1 MSRFAASVDAAENP
15 GIMSHGDSMHHDSG
29 SNRESRLAVTAWSR
43 VAIVTLCLMVHAC
56 DTGRGGAVE
65 LSWSLRPVP
74 GAGTTQFTACHPDN
88 RDAGW
93 DIASIR
99 LSWTLAD
106 GSCPAP
112 ACSQAWSCDD
122 NHGATA
128 FDVPRG
134 IANLLVSPECSNGAL
149 PAPDTYI
156 APAIVQRNVIRGETV
171 SLGAVELVVAISNC
185 LQQPCICGTPSGN

>member
-1 MSRFAASVDAAENP
+1 
-15 GIMSHGDSMHHDSG
+15 
-29 SNRESRLAVTAWSR
+29 
-43 VAIVTLCLMVHAC
+43 
-56 DTGRGGAVE
+56 VE
-65 LSWSLRPVP
+65 PPARA

-88 RDAGW
+88 PDAGW

-134 IANLLVSPECSNGAL
+134 IANLLSRRSVAMAL
-149 PAPDTYI
+149 CRRRTHTSRLRSCNAT
-156 APAIVQRNVIRGETV
+156 
-171 SLGAVELVVAISNC
+171 
-185 LQQPCICGTPSGN
+185 

>member
-29 SNRESRLAVTAWSR
+29 SNRESRLAVTARSR

-56 DTGRGGAVE
+56 DTGQGGAVE

-74 GAGTTQFTACHPDN
+74 GTGTTQFTACRPD
-88 RDAGW
+88 DPEAEGW
-93 DIASIR
+93 SIAKIR
-99 LSWTLAD
+99 LRWTLAD

-112 ACSQAWSCDD
+112 SCEQSWDCD
-122 NHGATA
+122 TNHGATG
-128 FDVPRG
+128 FDVPAG
-134 IANLLVSPECSNGAL
+134 IANLLVAPQCSNGAL

-156 APAIVQRNVIRGETV
+156 APAIVQ
-171 SLGAVELVVAISNC
+171 
-185 LQQPCICGTPSGN
+185 

>member
-1 MSRFAASVDAAENP
+1 
-15 GIMSHGDSMHHDSG
+15 
-29 SNRESRLAVTAWSR
+29 VTAWSR

-88 RDAGW
+88 PDAGW

-134 IANLLVSPECSNGAL
+134 IANLLVSPECSDGAL
-149 PAPDTYI
+149 PAPGTYI